1 MLKESE
7 MKKNASYVLAVLALL
22 LTGCGSFVEP
32 LLKGEAV
39 PEGKV
44 LMIGKVIVSPHFGK
58 VDKDEKDY
66 IMMSMNDDL
75 NRSVNSIDDA
85 IDPDI
90 GKVFY
95 FPVSP
100 GAKYFRVGQIMV
112 PNGRYTV
119 AKGGAKPN
127 YDVLRMLRNI
137 KVTIPAKARAVYIG
151 TITYKHN
158 GEKAIEVTVRD
169 EQEEAMQTLAK
180 MRFRS
185 VAAKDVVKKLA
196 VVLSEQKD

>member
-1 MLKESE
+1 
-7 MKKNASYVLAVLALL
+7 MKKFALCSFAVLAFL

-32 LLKGEAV
+32 LLKGGAV

-44 LMIGKVIVSPHFGK
+44 LMIGKVVVSPHFGK
-58 VDKDEKDY
+58 VGKDERDN
-66 IMMSMNDDL
+66 ILMAMNDDL
-75 NRSVNSIDDA
+75 NRSANSQDEA
-85 IDPDI
+85 IDPDL

-100 GAKYFRVGQIMV
+100 GTKFFRVAQVMV

-119 AKGGAKPN
+119 AAGGPRTN

-137 KVTIPAKARAVYIG
+137 KVSIPARARAVYIG

-158 GEKAIEVTVRD
+158 GEKATDVTVRD
-169 EQEEAMQTLAK
+169 EQDEAMQALAR
-180 MRFRS
+180 MHFRGLTQ
-185 VAAKDVVKKLA
+185 KDVAKKLA
-196 VVLSEQKD
+196 VVLNETKD